1 MWSQRGPCRSRVGPG
16 YSLTVPDRPPLLPGL
31 LLGVGL
37 GGFVDGIVLHQILQ
51 WHHLLTDQGRFP
63 ADTVM
68 GLEGNTVADG
78 LFHVASWLFVL
89 AGTTLLVRSWRSGR
103 PSPPWP
109 VQAGLLLGGWGLFN
123 LVEGVVDHHLLTIH
137 HVRDD
142 VADPLPWDLGFLAF
156 GALLV
161 LAGWA
166 LARPALRPAPD

>member
-1 MWSQRGPCRSRVGPG
+1 MPG
-16 YSLTVPDRPPLLPGL
+16 RPPLLPGL
-31 LLGVGL
+31 LLGIGL
-37 GGFVDGIVLHQILQ
+37 GGFVDGIVLHQLLQ

-63 ADTVM
+63 ADTVL

-103 PSPPWP
+103 PSPPWRLQ
-109 VQAGLLLGGWGLFN
+109 VGLLLGGWGLFN
-123 LVEGVVDHHLLTIH
+123 LVEGVVDHHLLKIH

-142 VADPLPWDLGFLAF
+142 VAEPLPWDVGFLAF
-156 GALLV
+156 GAVLV

-166 LARPALRPAPD
+166 LARPARRPAPD